1 MCIGFWSILHSCSFQ
16 NINDQALIQNP
27 SQKLACKRGVVP
39 MLFFDN
45 FNNVKDVGVNF
56 LAGPYPEPSTMTY
69 RKPLL

>member
-1 MCIGFWSILHSCSFQ
+1 
-16 NINDQALIQNP
+16 
-27 SQKLACKRGVVP
+27 

-56 LAGPYPEPSTMTY
+56 SAGPSPEPSTMTY